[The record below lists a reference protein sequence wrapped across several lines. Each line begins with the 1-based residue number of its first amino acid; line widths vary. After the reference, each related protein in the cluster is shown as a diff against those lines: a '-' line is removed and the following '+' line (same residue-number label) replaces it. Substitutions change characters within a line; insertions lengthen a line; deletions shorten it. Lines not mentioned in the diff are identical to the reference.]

1 MEVFLLSHSFIFSPE
16 VASHA
21 AFLCAELKE
30 RLLRRLS
37 GGYSPTNMGGDVR
50 HALWKLY
57 LISDRNVIFSL
68 LFFFCLTQNSIPYF
82 TLDSI
87 FRWIVTKIVGFSWKG
102 GIPNFTPN
110 CTNRP
115 NWLKNSNLCRCKYLY
130 SLHKEV
136 PRISWY
142 YRHAT
147 VLLNHAL
154 WPTRYN
160 GHFLLHRLKVCTTV
174 CTKDASNGS
183 MD

>member
-1 MEVFLLSHSFIFSPE
+1 MSAQE
-16 VASHA
+16 A
-21 AFLCAELKE
+21 
-30 RLLRRLS
+30 LRRVFPHKYGWGCAARFMKTLS
-37 GGYSPTNMGGDVR
+37 YFRSKRDFFPP
-50 HALWKLY
+50 L
-57 LISDRNVIFSL
+57 
-68 LFFFCLTQNSIPYF
+68 FFCLTQNWIPYF

-110 CTNRP
+110 CTDHTLRP

-142 YRHAT
+142 YRHAI